1 MIPSF
6 VQIIS
11 KATPATL
18 CLAFFMVTGC
28 GQSGP
33 KLHPVRGTV
42 LVNKKPAAE
51 ALVFMHRK
59 GRNSLEEQVP
69 FGKADK
75 DGSFKVM
82 NGNSGEG
89 APEGEYT
96 LTVYWPDMSKP
107 EDGNGGRPDALN
119 GAYDKVAQSKLT
131 FTVKSG
137 QNTIPT
143 LELVPGAAKGK
154 SVANPNDK

>member
-1 MIPSF
+1 MTLSL
-6 VQIIS
+6 VQTPL
-11 KATPATL
+11 KATFAMVF
-18 CLAFFMVTGC
+18 LALFLAIGC

-42 LVNKKPAAE
+42 LVNKQPAAE

-59 GRNSLEEQVP
+59 GRTSLEEQVP

-75 DGSFKVM
+75 DGSFKVI

-89 APEGEYT
+89 APEGDYT

-119 GAYDKVAQSKLT
+119 GAYDKVAQSKLN
-131 FTVKSG
+131 FTVKAG

-154 SVANPNDK
+154 AVANPNDK

>member
-18 CLAFFMVTGC
+18 CLAFFMMTGC

-75 DGSFKVM
+75 DGSFKIM

-89 APEGEYT
+89 APEGE
-96 LTVYWPDMSKP
+96 
-107 EDGNGGRPDALN
+107 
-119 GAYDKVAQSKLT
+119 
-131 FTVKSG
+131 
-137 QNTIPT
+137 
-143 LELVPGAAKGK
+143 
-154 SVANPNDK
+154 